1 MCSMQVLFRLGGLR
15 WDTLCT
21 LCFIF
26 MTEKENNFQTDQ
38 NIALLHLKSKEKSLI
53 YLNSHR
59 YFLFYCLYYLNIS
72 RQKLNA
78 YWCLPMQQLF
88 GLGMRHTTHLLIWE
102 NAMQREN
109 RKEKRVCIVTQFCRD
124 CVTTQVNVS
133 ELRRR
138 LTVW

>member
-1 MCSMQVLFRLGGLR
+1 MQVLFRLRGLR
-15 WDTLCT
+15 WDTLFT

-72 RQKLNA
+72 RQKIKCLLMSPHAAVVWSRHAAHNA
-78 YWCLPMQQLF
+78 FTYLGKCNATRKPERKT
-88 GLGMRHTTHLLIWE
+88 GLHCHAIWSGLRY
-102 NAMQREN
+102 NPSKRE
-109 RKEKRVCIVTQFCRD
+109 
-124 CVTTQVNVS
+124 
-133 ELRRR
+133 
-138 LTVW
+138 